1 MDLAYFLQTTN
12 LNMLFFNLFCN
23 NRLPITP
30 NDIAP
35 PVFVPYDIPFK
46 NIQDM
51 AYGTN
56 EIVTYGMR
64 SLPYGIISG
73 GGFFIII
80 SKAK

>member
-1 MDLAYFLQTTN
+1 LRTN
-12 LNMLFFNLFCN
+12 INK
-23 NRLPITP
+23 
-30 NDIAP
+30 P
-35 PVFVPYDIPFK
+35 PTVFVPYDIPFK

-73 GGFFIII
+73 GGNLTFHLSEIRY
-80 SKAK
+80 SKYSFGKSLDS

>member
-1 MDLAYFLQTTN
+1 MRTN
-12 LNMLFFNLFCN
+12 VSK
-23 NRLPITP
+23 P
-30 NDIAP
+30 P

-56 EIVTYGMR
+56 EIVIYGMR

-73 GGFFIII
+73 GGNLTMVIKVDEFLKSRNLDGKVKSF
-80 SKAK
+80 SFKARKS